1 MNIGVKIDSLRKR
14 AAQMWHYGS
23 VGVWSERT
31 NGLRVKIIKTVN
43 LSVRSFMS
51 SDIQT
56 QACAMT
62 YRTVLA
68 IVPALAMLFALGRGF
83 GLQAVLE
90 NEIYSIFHA
99 QREAITRMLAFV
111 DSYLN
116 QASEGVFVGIGILF
130 LLWTLISLVSSVED
144 SFNGIWGVK
153 EGRSIW
159 RKVTDY
165 TAMLLILP
173 VLMICAGGLNIL
185 LSSALNTVFHFKFL
199 TPLIS
204 VFIEAGSWIFTWL
217 FFTAVYMLIPNAKVK
232 FANAFIAG
240 IIAGTGFL
248 ILQWVFVTGQMY
260 VAKYNAIYG
269 SVSFIP
275 LMLIWFQL
283 VWVITLS
290 GAVLCFAS
298 QNIF

>member
-130 LLWTLISLVSSVED
+130 LLWTLISLVSSV
-144 SFNGIWGVK
+144 
-153 EGRSIW
+153 
-159 RKVTDY
+159 
-165 TAMLLILP
+165 
-173 VLMICAGGLNIL
+173 
-185 LSSALNTVFHFKFL
+185 
-199 TPLIS
+199 
-204 VFIEAGSWIFTWL
+204 
-217 FFTAVYMLIPNAKVK
+217 
-232 FANAFIAG
+232 
-240 IIAGTGFL
+240 
-248 ILQWVFVTGQMY
+248 
-260 VAKYNAIYG
+260 
-269 SVSFIP
+269 
-275 LMLIWFQL
+275 
-283 VWVITLS
+283 
-290 GAVLCFAS
+290 
-298 QNIF
+298 